1 MNAVNIAA
9 QFLGNGRIRGKG
21 FKLGGRPAGGVAHV
35 HVYIGNLVLSCVF
48 VDREYKKVAAIGI
61 KLYKSAMSKLM
72 QCFLFYRAIFKYA
85 DN

>member
-1 MNAVNIAA
+1 
-9 QFLGNGRIRGKG
+9 
-21 FKLGGRPAGGVAHV
+21 
-35 HVYIGNLVLSCVF
+35 VYLSTANT
-48 VDREYKKVAAIGI
+48 KKVAAIGI